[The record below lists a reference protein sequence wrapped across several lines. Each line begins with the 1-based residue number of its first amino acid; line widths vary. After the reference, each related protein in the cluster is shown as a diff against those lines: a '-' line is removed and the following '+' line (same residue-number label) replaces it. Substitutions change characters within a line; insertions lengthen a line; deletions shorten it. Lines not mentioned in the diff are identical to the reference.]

1 MIASTLVRSLRSSP
15 AVASRSFATRP
26 AFAFTQVQALPKRA
40 AFAPRFYSAPAGLSK
55 DTVTERIVDVLKS
68 FEKVDAAKVLSVA
81 ADATLPDLIKFES
94 SSLPHLQNSWRISV
108 LIA

>member
-1 MIASTLVRSLRSSP
+1 MIASTLIRSLRSSP